1 MNRVPLPI
9 SFRYHLIATL
19 MRLMQ
24 AGESAAVVGVAS
36 VGKSNVVRALQQADI
51 QAAHLGPEKGEV
63 LPVLV
68 DSNDLAAITDWNFLE
83 LLLYRL
89 SLHSQ
94 SALLPADT
102 AARLEEWHEKTARQ
116 TGDVLNAQRC
126 LEQALYWLC
135 QVQGRRVIFLL
146 DEFELVYPQLSQ
158 RTWANLRALR
168 DKNKYSLAY
177 FLFLRHDLEDMQP
190 VTPEVEAFVELFQ
203 TNILGLKPYDLPGTE
218 LMLDRL
224 SQRQRLE
231 WPAQYTAPVFELS
244 GGHGGLIRIIFGKA
258 QPFIQESHPPDWSAL
273 HGDDE
278 VKDECYKIWSSLTA
292 AERAWLTEFVATGKE
307 EPGQDFGPITDK
319 LTRKGLLSDEVAP
332 KLHLFSTLFA
342 AFVGHIVAQTR
353 PAFKFDAQQQS
364 CWIEGR
370 EIHLPGLP
378 TQLLDFL
385 HQHHGQNCR
394 RLDLLRHLYPEED
407 HRQLGKIPDFR
418 LDAVVKSLREK
429 IEPDPQ
435 NPRYIKTVRGVGF
448 RLDIAESVA
457 SNQ

>member
-9 SFRYHLIATL
+9 SFRYNLVAAL

-36 VGKSNVVRALQQADI
+36 VGKSNLVRALQQADI
-51 QAAHLGPEKGEV
+51 QAAHLGPEKGE
-63 LPVLV
+63 LLLVLV

-94 SALLPADT
+94 SALLPTDAT
-102 AARLEEWHEKTARQ
+102 ARLEEWHEKAARRAD
-116 TGDVLNAQRC
+116 DVLNAQRC

-135 QVQGRRVIFLL
+135 QVHGRRVIFLL

-177 FLFLRHDLEDMQP
+177 LLFLRHDLEDMLP
-190 VTPEVEAFVELFQ
+190 ETPEVEAFVELFQ

-218 LMLDRL
+218 LMLERL

-231 WPAQYTAPVFELS
+231 WSVQYTAPVFELS

-258 QPFIQESHPPDWSAL
+258 QPLIKENLRLDWSGL
-273 HGDDE
+273 YGDDE
-278 VKDECYKIWSSLTA
+278 IKDECHKIWSSLTA
-292 AERAWLTEFVATGKE
+292 AERAWLTKFATTGKGE
-307 EPGQDFGPITDK
+307 TGQGSHSIVDK
-319 LTRKGLLSDEVAP
+319 LTRKGLLMAEPVP
-332 KLHLFSTLFA
+332 ELRLFSTLFA
-342 AFVGHIVAQTR
+342 AFVQQIAAQDR
-353 PAFKFDAQQQS
+353 PVFQFDAQQQS

-378 TQLLDFL
+378 AQLLDFL
-385 HQHHGQNCR
+385 YQHHGQNCR

-448 RLDIAESVA
+448 RLDIDA
-457 SNQ
+457 